1 MPPTIIDT
9 GHEPRLPG
17 AAASTRSR
25 RPAIA
30 FLYNSRQPAHS
41 QGHHLQGYPASLN
54 TLAATMATDMLEAE
68 PFQAIEVSR
77 APNFMPHRA
86 DVQAQDQ
93 HLDSAPEVQTPLTK
107 SGVAPIKNPE
117 AVRPFFFQHT

>member
-1 MPPTIIDT
+1 MATT
-9 GHEPRLPG
+9 
-17 AAASTRSR
+17 
-25 RPAIA
+25 
-30 FLYNSRQPAHS
+30 
-41 QGHHLQGYPASLN
+41 